1 MLTVD
6 GSRMSWPLRRIR
18 TTREALRA
26 LAFALAL
33 PLAGAAI
40 AQSPASPAPAVELN
54 AARKG
59 IIQNVPTQAPWNG
72 CLLVR
77 EGPNTT
83 SPVKGYVPNGA
94 TVQIEATDGAWYKI
108 SAPQTGYVYG
118 TYVKIV
124 DAGETQAGRTNALT
138 LEEIV
143 IRANPLSR
151 NRRLEERRKLL
162 EDNDT
167 SPLPELPARR

>member
-1 MLTVD
+1 MD
-6 GSRMSWPLRRIR
+6 HRRSIIR
-18 TTREALRA
+18 KGLN
-26 LAFALAL
+26 ALAL
-33 PLAGAAI
+33 ALSMACAAT
-40 AQSPASPAPAVELN
+40 AQPAVELN
-54 AARKG
+54 AVRKG

-77 EGPNTT
+77 EGPNTS
-83 SPVKGYVPNGA
+83 SPIKGYVPNGA
-94 TVQIEATDGAWYKI
+94 TVQVEATDGAWYRI

-124 DAGETQAGRTNALT
+124 DSGDTPAGRPNALT

-143 IRANPLSR
+143 IKATPLTR
-151 NRRLEERRKLL
+151 ERRLEERRKLL

-167 SPLPELPARR
+167 APPPELPARRNTAVNGD